1 MIIGIGTDIVQIARI
16 KSVLERRGRFFFA
29 ERILCSSELAIFDIK
44 KQPEAYLAKRYAAKE
59 AASKALGTGI
69 GIISWHDIE
78 IVNDSAGGA
87 FIEFFGV
94 RRRYVWKSWGASKA
108 LVSLSDEQDFVVAF
122 VTLSSE

>member
-16 KSVLERRGRFFFA
+16 KSVLERRGRFFA
-29 ERILCSSELAIFDIK
+29 ERILCSSGLAIFDIK

-78 IVNDSAGGA
+78 IVNDSAGAPLLNFSGA
-87 FIEFFGV
+87 AQIRMEEL
-94 RRRYVWKSWGASKA
+94 GASKA

>member
-1 MIIGIGTDIVQIARI
+1 M
-16 KSVLERRGRFFFA
+16 
-29 ERILCSSELAIFDIK
+29 
-44 KQPEAYLAKRYAAKE
+44 AKRYAAKE

-78 IVNDSAGGA
+78 IVNDSAGAPLLNFSGA
-87 FIEFFGV
+87 AQIRMEEL
-94 RRRYVWKSWGASKA
+94 GASKA